1 MTYAYDEGT
10 VPVPAKQC
18 TRCGGDLQDGGQGEL
33 TGWFT
38 VSTLTP
44 SIWIFS
50 SADEP
55 EGKDAT
61 KLGCPACPRTFHLYA

>member
-10 VPVPAKQC
+10 VPVPAKKC
-18 TRCGGDLQDGGQGEL
+18 TRCGGDLEDGGQGRPP
-33 TGWFT
+33 GWFS

-44 SIWIFS
+44 RIWIFS

-55 EGKDAT
+55 EGKEPRR
-61 KLGCPACPRTFHLYA
+61 LACAPCERSFHLFA

>member
-10 VPVPAKQC
+10 VPVPAQKC
-18 TRCGGDLQDGGQGEL
+18 TRCGGALEDGGEGDL
-33 TGWFT
+33 AGWFT

-44 SIWIFS
+44 SIWIYS

-55 EGKDAT
+55 QGKE
-61 KLGCPACPRTFHLYA
+61 PRQFACRTCERTFHLHA

>member
-10 VPVPAKQC
+10 VPVPAQQC
-18 TRCGGDLQDGGQGEL
+18 TRCGGPLEDGGQGEP
-33 TGWFT
+33 TGWFS

-50 SADEP
+50 SSDEP
-55 EGKDAT
+55 EGKQARN
-61 KLGCPACPRTFHLYA
+61 LACPACERSFHLFA

>member
-1 MTYAYDEGT
+1 MTYAYEDGT
-10 VPVPAKQC
+10 VPVPAKKC
-18 TRCGGDLQDGGQGEL
+18 TRCGGDLEDGSQGER
-33 TGWFT
+33 TGWFS

-55 EGKDAT
+55 EGKDAKSLT
-61 KLGCPACPRTFHLYA
+61 CAACSRSFRLYA